1 VSESKNHIRIHRRTI
16 PLVFLGIVLMMAA
29 FVAAWALYINS
40 TQNKVADN
48 SWYDSGMTIGS
59 YEGATPAEIQ
69 AELDK
74 QVAENE
80 MNVSCAPTV
89 SVGTT
94 TGIAEVRVYN
104 IAANRVDQRFTISL
118 SDGTILYTSGAI
130 APDNHVQTVTLTTIP
145 PVGSYDATIT
155 FQGYSSDTHVARGGT
170 VSVQVKLI
178 VS

>member
-1 VSESKNHIRIHRRTI
+1 LSEAKKQIHIRRRTI
-16 PLVFLGIVLMMAA
+16 PLVLLSLVLVMAA
-29 FVAAWALYINS
+29 FIVAWALYTNS

-59 YEGATPAEIQ
+59 YEGATPEEIQ

-80 MNVSCAPTV
+80 MNVSCAPVV
-89 SVGTT
+89 SVEAK
-94 TGIAEVRVYN
+94 TGVAEVRVYN
-104 IAANRVDQRFTISL
+104 IAANHVDQRFTIAL

-130 APDNHVQTVTLTTIP
+130 APGNHVQTVAFTTIP
-145 PVGSYDATIT
+145 SVGSYDATIT

-170 VSVQVKLI
+170 VSVQVKLM